1 MEETYQ
7 ALLDLQDLDEQL
19 SQARDQVKHFEP
31 QLEEIEGPI
40 AAARSDVE
48 SVRKRLDEMKAEA
61 RRLERSADDK
71 RAQMAK
77 YQARLERV
85 RNAREEAA
93 ARAEIDLISGA
104 VEADESDYVSLTDQ
118 IKRTE
123 LKLDEMVEQLEAL
136 EEESAPKRQ
145 ELVQQQEEAKS
156 QLDVLAE
163 QRKNKLVRMTP
174 RAAQLYEQIRGGKTR
189 VALAEMTPDGACG
202 HCFNMIPIQEQNVIR
217 RKEALHRCEACGVI
231 LYVPEGE
238 GE

>member
-19 SQARDQVKHFEP
+19 SQAKDQVEHFEP
-31 QLEEIEGPI
+31 QLEEIEAPVE
-40 AAARSDVE
+40 AAQSDVD
-48 SVRKRLDEMKAEA
+48 SVRKRLDEMKVEA

-93 ARAEIDLISGA
+93 ARAEIDLISKA
-104 VEADESDYVSLTDQ
+104 VEADESDYVGLTDQ

-123 LKLDEMVEQLEAL
+123 LKLDEMEQKLEAL
-136 EEESAPKRQ
+136 REEAAPRRQ
-145 ELVQQQEEAKS
+145 ELMDRKEEAES

-163 QRKNKLVRMTP
+163 QRKNKLIRLNDP
-174 RAAQLYEQIRGGKTR
+174 AAKLYERIRGGKTR
-189 VALAEMTPDGACG
+189 VALAEMTADGACG
-202 HCFNMIPIQEQNVIR
+202 HCFNMIPIQEQNEIR

-231 LYVPEGE
+231 LYAEE
-238 GE
+238 